1 MINHTQQH
9 RVLITRVN
17 TTICTVMF
25 PFQIFPPLSFKVI
38 QSTCTY
44 ILMKIFLLLFSNSV
58 IKTLCLYLSKKLL
71 SMLIVVNL

>member
-25 PFQIFPPLSFKVI
+25 LFQTFPPLSFKVI
-38 QSTCTY
+38 QSTSTY
-44 ILMKIFLLLFSNSV
+44 ILMKIFLLLTIFQFSN
-58 IKTLCLYLSKKLL
+58 
-71 SMLIVVNL
+71 